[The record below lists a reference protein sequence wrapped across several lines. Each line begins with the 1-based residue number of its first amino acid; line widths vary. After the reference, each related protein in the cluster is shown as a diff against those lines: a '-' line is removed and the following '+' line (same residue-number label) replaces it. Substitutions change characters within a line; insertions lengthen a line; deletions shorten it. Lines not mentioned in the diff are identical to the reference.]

1 LRAPESVANLSR
13 MSDERPP
20 GSQNPETPADPD
32 APAQGRRSASQDLAE
47 GLELMLRAA
56 RKAVKSVDP
65 GKIESLGRRAVGHL
79 ENLDRKR
86 VGELGKKAARNLD
99 PRRIEEI
106 AEEAG
111 RELLN
116 VVERVAERV
125 ESAVS
130 GTRGESSAPTTPDKP
145 PEPGDERPR
154 VRIDER

>member
-1 LRAPESVANLSR
+1 
-13 MSDERPP
+13 MSDQRPP
-20 GSQNPETPADPD
+20 GPQNPETPADPD
-32 APAQGRRSASQDLAE
+32 VPAGAGEGRRSASQDLAD

-56 RKAVKSVDP
+56 RKAVRSVDP
-65 GKIESLGRRAVGHL
+65 GKIESLGRRAVSSL

-86 VGELGKKAARNLD
+86 VGELGKKAAKNLD

-130 GTRGESSAPTTPDKP
+130 GSRGESAAPPAKDKAPDQP
-145 PEPGDERPR
+145 ATDGDRPR
-154 VRIDER
+154 VRVDDS

>member
-1 LRAPESVANLSR
+1 
-13 MSDERPP
+13 MSDERPG
-20 GSQNPETPADPD
+20 GSQNPETPVDPE
-32 APAQGRRSASQDLAE
+32 APGEGRRSASQDLAD

-86 VGELGKKAARNLD
+86 VGEIGKKAARNLD

-111 RELLN
+111 RELLS

-125 ESAVS
+125 ESVVS
-130 GTRGESSAPTTPDKP
+130 GSRSESGAPPPADKP
-145 PEPGDERPR
+145 PEKGDGGERPR
-154 VRIDER
+154 VRIDDR

>member
-1 LRAPESVANLSR
+1 
-13 MSDERPP
+13 MSDQGRP

-32 APAQGRRSASQDLAE
+32 APVGGGEGRRSASQDLAD

-56 RKAVKSVDP
+56 RKAVKRVDP
-65 GKIESLGRRAVGHL
+65 GKIEELGRRAVGHL
-79 ENLDRKR
+79 ESLDRKR
-86 VGELGKKAARNLD
+86 VGELGKKAAKNLD

-130 GTRGESSAPTTPDKP
+130 GTRPEPAKDKP
-145 PEPGDERPR
+145 ADQPPPANGDRPR
-154 VRIDER
+154 VRVDDT

>member
-1 LRAPESVANLSR
+1 
-13 MSDERPP
+13 MSDERPGAP
-20 GSQNPETPADPD
+20 QDASQNPESPADPQ
-32 APAQGRRSASQDLAE
+32 APAGAGEGRRSASQDLAD

-56 RKAVKSVDP
+56 RKAVRSVDP
-65 GKIESLGRRAVGHL
+65 SKIESLGRRAVGHL

-111 RELLN
+111 RELLS

-130 GTRGESSAPTTPDKP
+130 GTRGEAGEAGAARNE
-145 PEPGDERPR
+145 PERDDSDPRPR
-154 VRIDER
+154 VRVDDR